1 VILRARPWFV
11 ILVAAEAVI
20 AVLVYS
26 DVRSPVRVVA
36 VLLFLL
42 ICPGMAWVRLL
53 RLYEPVTEVMLSIA
67 LSVAIDAALPGAL
80 VYAAAWSTGAALAA
94 VLALT
99 LAGGA
104 VEIVRLVRKPESAAA

>member
-1 VILRARPWFV
+1 MILGARLWFVVLAATEAVIV
-11 ILVAAEAVI
+11 ILV
-20 AVLVYS
+20 YG

-42 ICPGMAWVRLL
+42 ICPGMAWIRLL
-53 RLYEPVTEVMLSIA
+53 QLSEPLTELMLAIALSIA
-67 LSVAIDAALPGAL
+67 IDGALPGAM
-80 VYAAAWSTGAALAA
+80 VYAGRWSAAAALAA

-104 VEIVRLVRKPESAAA
+104 VETVCVVRKPGGAAA